1 MGDAS
6 HCRWL
11 WHVCRRR
18 SREWSQQS
26 QHASSAAVVVQGF
39 PATSVAPFRRARG
52 AATAGRTSERR
63 HPWPCAAED
72 ARRRIHA
79 RMISNGL
86 GFSSFF
92 LLGCRPINRSLCCS
106 YSIDCAAAP
115 VHGRQTSCST
125 RCGGAVGPLRQA
137 LGMCGESRVD
147 GTRRLI
153 ICSLQGI
160 LRQGS
165 KVVKFPG

>member
-92 LLGCRPINRSLCCS
+92 LLGCRPINRSLCCKLLDRLRCS
-106 YSIDCAAAP
+106 ACAWPANVLLDA
-115 VHGRQTSCST
+115 VRWSGRSFE
-125 RCGGAVGPLRQA
+125 A
-137 LGMCGESRVD
+137 
-147 GTRRLI
+147 
-153 ICSLQGI
+153 
-160 LRQGS
+160 GS
-165 KVVKFPG
+165 GDVW